1 MTSNIIDYLRNL
13 HINNTPIPEHFEKLN
28 HYVENG
34 LFIEPETDQEMFF
47 YGLYFEETE
56 EYEKMKKYYLMAI
69 EKGNC
74 LAMNNLGMYYYSLED
89 FDTAKKYLLK
99 GVEKDNIDC
108 IVNLGTYYNNIE
120 NNFDEAIRY
129 HEMAVTKGNVDA
141 MFNLGLIYKK
151 KKDYENMMKYFM
163 MVFDKGDE
171 YDIEHA
177 ESYLYNRKKFKIL
190 ADVYYRQKLY
200 LKLQHLIEE
209 MVFAEERFTPKII
222 DFIEKAGEHFNE
234 DCHPF
239 LKSYYKLLKS
249 KVDINFFI

>member
-1 MTSNIIDYLRNL
+1 
-13 HINNTPIPEHFEKLN
+13 
-28 HYVENG
+28 
-34 LFIEPETDQEMFF
+34 
-47 YGLYFEETE
+47 
-56 EYEKMKKYYLMAI
+56 
-69 EKGNC
+69 
-74 LAMNNLGMYYYSLED
+74 
-89 FDTAKKYLLK
+89 
-99 GVEKDNIDC
+99 
-108 IVNLGTYYNNIE
+108 
-120 NNFDEAIRY
+120 
-129 HEMAVTKGNVDA
+129 
-141 MFNLGLIYKK
+141 
-151 KKDYENMMKYFM
+151 MKYFM

-234 DCHPF
+234 KCHPF

-249 KVDINFFI
+249 KVDIMELHFNYSEQGKGFEDAKKDFYEQIAH